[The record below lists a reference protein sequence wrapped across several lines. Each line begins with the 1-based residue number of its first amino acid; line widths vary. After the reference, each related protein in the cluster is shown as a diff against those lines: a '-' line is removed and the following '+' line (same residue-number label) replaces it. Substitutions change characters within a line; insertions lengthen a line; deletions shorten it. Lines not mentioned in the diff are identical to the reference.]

1 MMDKKNRSIRFIDS
15 HYNEL
20 FRLPDGG
27 TIEVIRPDG
36 KFCQKCGYVDDYHLE
51 VGNSLYHICQF
62 AEMLEQIRAS
72 CKPEPE
78 LSVDE
83 AAWKIGNCGYLAV
96 QTSEDGYDYTIYDK
110 DLHELDGGQL
120 DNLELSM
127 NEARNEILLDFG
139 WDKKTMYVEDFDVIQ
154 EKVELTVEKELESV
168 RSSTLEHLSGL
179 KGFSSGADSSDRWKE
194 AER

>member
-120 DNLELSM
+120 DNPELSM

-139 WDKKTMYVEDFDVIQ
+139 
-154 EKVELTVEKELESV
+154 
-168 RSSTLEHLSGL
+168 
-179 KGFSSGADSSDRWKE
+179 
-194 AER
+194 